1 MSDSDAE
8 LAIVRGFLTRRIEID
23 PARIVPTAALKDLD
37 VDSLMLLE
45 IFFEFEDKLNLKLPQ
60 DLPTPTTVGQLI
72 DIVKELRDTA
82 AAA

>member
-8 LAIVRGFLTRRIEID
+8 LAIVRGFLARRIEID

-45 IFFEFEDKLNLKLPQ
+45 VFFEFEDKLNLRLPQ

>member
-1 MSDSDAE
+1 MFDNGTE
-8 LAIVRGFLTRRIEID
+8 LEVVRGFLTRRIEID
-23 PARIVPTAALKDLD
+23 PARIVPTAVLKDLD

-45 IFFEFEDKLNLKLPQ
+45 LFFEFEDKLNFKLPQ

-72 DIVKELRDTA
+72 DIVKELRHTA